1 MIAKVDGLRGNVTKD
16 RLDEGIVW
24 HLHEDQRLS
33 EGIGE
38 RAGSQPVLQDHQ
50 QQVPDEERT
59 MSMPYP
65 SFPLVSAPAS
75 YLPVPVDL
83 VSRLAAFTLTHPNEP
98 DGITTRK
105 S

>member
-1 MIAKVDGLRGNVTKD
+1 
-16 RLDEGIVW
+16 
-24 HLHEDQRLS
+24 
-33 EGIGE
+33 
-38 RAGSQPVLQDHQ
+38 
-50 QQVPDEERT
+50 

-83 VSRLAAFTLTHPNEP
+83 VSRLAAFTLTRPNEP